1 MRLDVAN
8 IRSPSYYIAETN
20 AQCGNCGSTIRV
32 LALALPPDHETP
44 VDGRWQTAHA
54 HAFVFYIAKLPRAVS
69 RRLRAQC
76 GGFRMSAGKEAAD
89 SHWANHCEHC
99 GSLFSDDELHCEP
112 GVFMPGG
119 VGEAERVCLTQVAE
133 KFSAVAAGYAP
144 DPEFFAA
151 MRRR

>member
-1 MRLDVAN
+1 M
-8 IRSPSYYIAETN
+8 T
-20 AQCGNCGSTIRV
+20 RV

-44 VDGRWQTAHA
+44 VDGRWQPAQA
-54 HAFVFYIAKLPRAVS
+54 HAFVFYIAELPQAVS
-69 RRLRAQC
+69 RRLRELRRA
-76 GGFRMSAGKEAAD
+76 FRMSAGEEAVD

-99 GSLFSDDELHCEP
+99 GSRISDDDLHCEP

-119 VGEAERVCLTQVAE
+119 LGEAERICLTQVAE
-133 KFSAVAAGYAP
+133 KFSAVAAGYAL